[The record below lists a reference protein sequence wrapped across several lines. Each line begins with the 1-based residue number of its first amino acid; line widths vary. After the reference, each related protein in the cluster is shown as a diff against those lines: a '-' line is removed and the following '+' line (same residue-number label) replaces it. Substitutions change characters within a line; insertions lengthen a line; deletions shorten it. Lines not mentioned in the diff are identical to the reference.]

1 MNAFAHPSLHGGA
14 AEAPRWQAEVDAN
27 SPAQGLDLNICT
39 LRVRRCLK
47 RFIARQLFKL
57 LEHCEQP
64 GVEVLRAA

>member
-1 MNAFAHPSLHGGA
+1 LHTIVLARLRDDPQTRADA
-14 AEAPRWQAEVDAN
+14 ARRVAEGKTPRE
-27 SPAQGLDLNICT
+27 I
-39 LRVRRCLK
+39 RRCLK